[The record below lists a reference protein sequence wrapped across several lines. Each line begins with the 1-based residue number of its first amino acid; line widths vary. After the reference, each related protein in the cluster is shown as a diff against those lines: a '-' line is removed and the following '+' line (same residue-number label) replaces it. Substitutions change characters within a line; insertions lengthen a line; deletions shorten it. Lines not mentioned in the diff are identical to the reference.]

1 MQETWLLLSFVLC
14 VSQSDIKIILLE
26 ITHLLSVIQDKAT
39 KKSIQIFLP
48 ALFITVYLKT
58 AVSSE
63 SRILFAF
70 KHFPEILAVVK

>member
-39 KKSIQIFLP
+39 KKIKTDPPPLP
-48 ALFITVYLKT
+48 THYCVLENHSQL
-58 AVSSE
+58 
-63 SRILFAF
+63 
-70 KHFPEILAVVK
+70 

>member
-39 KKSIQIFLP
+39 KKSRQILFLS
-48 ALFITVYLKT
+48 LLITVYLKNT
-58 AVSSE
+58 ASSE
-63 SRILFAF
+63 SRFLFAF
-70 KHFPEILAVVK
+70 KHFSEIFAIVK